1 MGRLISKASGAFSAV
16 ALALMGTSAMAQE
29 LPTSAKSQGLRLSAS
44 PSSQKP
50 KATIASGSSD
60 ATAPVLIRVRLPSE
74 ASAQGPLPHI
84 PAQFAVQDEE
94 SGLAWIRYDFTAP
107 NGSNIP
113 TDLDLHGRKSW
124 QGTTAA
130 ALSPL
135 AAPGTYTLRLVWVM
149 DLAGNSSVIEGAA
162 LDALGVKPVTVT
174 AAPIFDDTAP
184 LFVSGRLLKNKVSK
198 SATVPGT
205 SRPQFLRAEVFA
217 TDSGTGLT
225 AGIASSTL
233 FFCKLDQSEC
243 VYLNGSV
250 GQRGLS
256 EGSLMLSDNGN
267 SLARAST
274 GDYHLQL
281 VYVRDHAGNITG
293 LVSTRFFGSY
303 DFSTSF
309 PGSVLTITP

>member
-1 MGRLISKASGAFSAV
+1 MGRLISKACGTFSALV
-16 ALALMGTSAMAQE
+16 LALLGTSVLAHE
-29 LPTSAKSQGLRLSAS
+29 LPQSGKPQDLRVGAS
-44 PSSQKP
+44 PSSLRP
-50 KATIASGSSD
+50 KATIASNGSD
-60 ATAPVLIRVRLPSE
+60 VTAPVLLRVRLPLE
-74 ASAQGPLPHI
+74 ASAQGPLPNI
-84 PAQFAVQDEE
+84 PVRFSVQDEG
-94 SGLAWIRYDFTAP
+94 SGLAWIRFDFTAP

-113 TDLDLHGRKSW
+113 TEQDLHGRRSW
-124 QGTTAA
+124 QGLTAA
-130 ALSPL
+130 ALSPM
-135 AAPGTYTLRLVWVM
+135 AAPGTYTLRLVWIM

-174 AAPIFDDTAP
+174 SAPSFDDTAP
-184 LFVSGRLLKNKVSK
+184 LFVSGRLLQSKVSK

-256 EGSLMLSDNGN
+256 EGSLLLSDNGN